1 MLIPI
6 DNNADID
13 TDRDLSSAE
22 RHIVQ
27 KLFGWKT
34 IVGSVAEF
42 RQKKESALVK
52 GWNNSG
58 PIRESKALALVAGQ
72 LEKELRLRL
81 KNAEIDS
88 RGKGLS

>member
-6 DNNADID
+6 DNKAAID

-34 IVGSVAEF
+34 MVNSIAEF

-58 PIRESKALALVAGQ
+58 PIRESSALALVAGQ
-72 LEKELRLRL
+72 LETELRRRL
-81 KNAEIDS
+81 KDAEIDS
-88 RGKGLS
+88 

>member
-6 DNNADID
+6 DNNLDID
-13 TDRDLSSAE
+13 TDRDLSAAE

-34 IVGSVAEF
+34 MVASVAEF
-42 RQKKESALVK
+42 RRKKESSLVK

-72 LEKELRLRL
+72 LERELRLRL
-81 KNAEIDS
+81 KSLDQQSHA
-88 RGKGLS
+88 GKG